1 MPNFISINCEVS
13 KSMVPSNQKLIQ
25 GGEGGGGGV
34 LYICI
39 FIVITTVSSYYR
51 SIIENPYWTSKKNS
65 LELTELSSVNKVILV

>member
-1 MPNFISINCEVS
+1 
-13 KSMVPSNQKLIQ
+13 MVPSNQKLIQ
-25 GGEGGGGGV
+25 GGEGGGGV

-65 LELTELSSVNKVILV
+65 LELIELSSVNKVILV